1 MKVSERRMPFRR
13 GMEKRT
19 VHAARRLRNMMA
31 CALVVL
37 SLVMA
42 AVWPGLGRVEAA
54 DIASADLDVLFVGA
68 HPDDE
73 AGSLSTFGQ
82 WLEYEGIRTGVI
94 TVTRGEGGGN
104 AAGTEE
110 GAALGLIREA
120 EERKAVGKAGIT
132 RIYNLDKLDFYYTVS
147 APLTEQIWGH
157 DSTLEK
163 IVRIVRMTRP
173 EIIVTMNPSP
183 TPGNHGNHQYA
194 ARLAV
199 EAFYAAADPE
209 QFPEQITEEGLSPWR
224 VGKIFLRYFNG
235 SGETGSVCE
244 TSFQPAEPTDR
255 VFGVW
260 NGRFSKRNGKTWGQ
274 VEREAMREY
283 VTQGWAV
290 FPDVPSDPEQLG
302 CDYFTELDSRV
313 PGMDGITGTDGML
326 AGALKALPGGLPLG
340 TELFL
345 TSDSFHLVKGQTFT
359 VTAHLRNG
367 GKQPLPNAVAELEV
381 PKGWKTTGKKT
392 MGMLAPGQEA
402 SAVFTVTVPKDADLQ
417 RVRLKA
423 TVKAG
428 SMQGTASRVFSVEP
442 DVTGKIE
449 PLPQV
454 AQFRTW
460 TQTVNLPQLD
470 HLIKPVLSI
479 GAGET
484 RPLAVELHNNSRQ
497 VQSGRVELQLP
508 DGFQAEPASQTYSNL
523 RPGQKAT
530 VVFQLRNT
538 DPNLKTS
545 NEGGNRGDY
554 DFTVRTT
561 SQGGSSEQTAAI
573 NLVPVTVIARA
584 ETAPVVDGVVSEG
597 EYPGTPLDISRL
609 WEGEA
614 PESEADASGTA
625 RVVWHGNALYFAITV
640 TDDVLGAVLTPEDA
654 KRHWRTDSVEIA
666 IDPRGDSE
674 NTSTTFKVGIFPIT
688 NDPANGNPAAAYR
701 DADNRQGPI
710 ALTAPGMVVKA
721 TVSQPYT
728 GYTIEAKI
736 PFAELPAPVDPGR
749 MGLNIFIYDSD
760 TQDKTGQTRLGWS
773 TWGGVQG
780 DPYRWGHA
788 VLSGYDAVEGI
799 GFEAARSVTSPMSI
813 LQALEDGIPLTG
825 GRDAGDV
832 LHFVSKPR
840 VRGGNVTVEMRADT
854 AGTAHLF
861 LWKDGHA
868 FAYETAELSP
878 GQTKRLELTP
888 VGVSPE
894 GGVILAAFETVD
906 GATTVLS
913 ADIAKEV

>member
-1 MKVSERRMPFRR
+1 MMISQRRMPFQS
-13 GMEKRT
+13 GMGRRT
-19 VHAARRLRNMMA
+19 VHAARRLRSMMA
-31 CALVVL
+31 NVLALL
-37 SLVMA
+37 LVMA
-42 AVWPGLGRVEAA
+42 AVWPGLGDVAA
-54 DIASADLDVLFVGA
+54 AANESADLDVLFIGA

-82 WLEYEGIRTGVI
+82 WLEYEGVRTGVI

-104 AAGTEE
+104 AAGPEE
-110 GAALGLIREA
+110 GAALGLIREM

-157 DSTLEK
+157 DSTLEN
-163 IVRIVRMTRP
+163 IVRIVRMARP

-199 EAFYAAADPE
+199 EAFYAAADPDR
-209 QFPEQITEEGLSPWR
+209 FPEQISEEGLSPWR
-224 VGKIFLRYFNG
+224 VKKIFLRYANG
-235 SGETGSVCE
+235 TGETGAICE
-244 TSFQPAEPTDR
+244 TSFQPAEPTDQ
-255 VFGVW
+255 VYGIW
-260 NGRFSKRNGKTWGQ
+260 NGRFSEQHGKSWGQ

-283 VTQGWAV
+283 VTQGWSV
-290 FPDVPSDPEQLG
+290 FPDLPSDPEQLG

-313 PGMDGITGTDGML
+313 PGMDGIAGTDGML

-340 TELFL
+340 TELVL
-345 TSDSFHLVKGQTFT
+345 TADAFQLVKGQTFT

-367 GKQPLPNAVAELEV
+367 TTKSLPEAVVQLEV
-381 PKGWKTTGKKT
+381 PKGWKTNGKKT
-392 MGMLAPGQEA
+392 IRRLEPGRDG
-402 SAVFTVTVPKDADLQ
+402 SAVFTVTVPKNADLK

-423 TVKAG
+423 TVTAG
-428 SMQGTASRVFSVEP
+428 TMQGTASRVVSVVP
-442 DVTGKIE
+442 DVAGAIE

-454 AQFRTW
+454 AQFRAW
-460 TQTVNLPQLD
+460 TQTVGVPQLD
-470 HLIKPVLSI
+470 HLIKPLLSI
-479 GAGET
+479 GVGET
-484 RPLAVELHNNSRQ
+484 RPLLVELRNNSRI
-497 VQSGRVELQLP
+497 VQSGNVELQLP
-508 DGFQAEPASQTYSNL
+508 DGFQAEPAAQAYRNL
-523 RPGQKAT
+523 QPGQST
-530 VVFQLRNT
+530 TIVFQLRNS

-561 SQGGSSEQTAAI
+561 SGGGSSVQNAAI
-573 NLVPVTVIARA
+573 NLVPVTVVAKA
-584 ETAPVVDGVVSEG
+584 ETAPVVDGVISED
-597 EYPGTPLDISRL
+597 EYPGTPIDISRL

-614 PESEADASGTA
+614 PESAADASGFA
-625 RVVWHGNALYFAITV
+625 HVVWHDDALYFAVVV
-640 TDDVLGAVLTPEDA
+640 TDDVLGAVLTPDDA

-674 NTSTTFKVGIFPIT
+674 NTSTTFKVGIFPT
-688 NDPANGNPAAAYR
+688 TDDAANGNPAAAYR
-701 DADNRQGPI
+701 DADHRQGPI
-710 ALTAPGMVVKA
+710 AKTAPGMVVRA
-721 TVSQPYT
+721 TISEPYT

-736 PFAELPAPVDPGR
+736 PFADLPASVDPER

-788 VLSGYDAVEGI
+788 VLSGYEAVGGI
-799 GFEAARSVTSPMSI
+799 GFEAARSVTSPLSI
-813 LQALEDGIPLTG
+813 LQSLEDGIPLAG

-832 LHFVSKPR
+832 LHFVSDPR
-840 VRGGNVTVEMRADT
+840 VRGGNVTVELRADV

-861 LWKDGHA
+861 LWKDGGTL
-868 FAYETAELSP
+868 AYETVDLSP
-878 GQTKRLELTP
+878 GRTKRIQL
-888 VGVSPE
+888 SPD
-894 GGVILAAFETVD
+894 GGSPDGSTVLAAFETDD
-906 GATTVLS
+906 GAATVRS
-913 ADIAKEV
+913 ANVAADD

>member
-1 MKVSERRMPFRR
+1 MMVQRQMPFRR
-13 GMEKRT
+13 RKEGR
-19 VHAARRLRNMMA
+19 ARLTARWGRSVTANVL
-31 CALVVL
+31 ALL
-37 SLVMA
+37 LVMA
-42 AVWPGLGRVEAA
+42 AVWPGIGDAA
-54 DIASADLDVLFVGA
+54 AAENDSADLDVLFIGA

-82 WLEYEGIRTGVI
+82 WLEYEGVRTGVI

-110 GAALGLIREA
+110 GAALGLIRET

-147 APLTEQIWGH
+147 APLTEQMWGH
-157 DSTLEK
+157 DSTLEN
-163 IVRIVRMTRP
+163 IVRIVRMARP

-199 EAFYAAADPE
+199 EAFYAAADPDR
-209 QFPEQITEEGLSPWR
+209 FPEQISEEGLSPWR
-224 VGKIFLRYFNG
+224 VGKIFLRYANG
-235 SGETGSVCE
+235 TGETGAICE
-244 TSFQPAEPTDR
+244 TSFQPTEPTDQ
-255 VFGVW
+255 VYGVW
-260 NGRFSKRNGKTWGQ
+260 NGRFSEQHGKSWGQ

-283 VTQGWAV
+283 VTQGWSV

-313 PGMDGITGTDGML
+313 PVVDGIAGTDGML
-326 AGALKALPGGLPLG
+326 AGALKALPGALPLG
-340 TELFL
+340 TELVL
-345 TSDSFHLVKGQTFT
+345 TADSFHLVKGQTFT

-367 GKQPLPNAVAELEV
+367 TTKSLPEAVVQLEV
-381 PKGWKTTGKKT
+381 PKGWKATGKKT
-392 MGMLAPGQEA
+392 IRRLAPGQDG
-402 SAVFTVTVPKDADLQ
+402 SAVFTVTVPKNADLK

-428 SMQGTASRVFSVEP
+428 TMQGTASRVVSVGP
-442 DVTGKIE
+442 DVTGTIE

-454 AQFRTW
+454 AQFRAW
-460 TQTVNLPQLD
+460 TQTVGLPQLD
-470 HLIKPVLSI
+470 HLIKPVLSL
-479 GAGET
+479 GVGET
-484 RPLAVELHNNSRQ
+484 RALRVELRNNSRQ
-497 VQSGRVELQLP
+497 VQSGIVELQLP
-508 DGFQAEPASQTYSNL
+508 EGFQAEPASQAYSHL
-523 RPGQKAT
+523 QPGQSAT
-530 VVFQLRNT
+530 VVFQLKNT

-561 SQGGSSEQTAAI
+561 SRSGSSVQTAAI
-573 NLVPVTVIARA
+573 NLVPVTVVAKA
-584 ETAPVVDGVVSEG
+584 ETAPVVDGVISEG

-614 PESEADASGTA
+614 PESAADASGFA
-625 RVVWHGNALYFAITV
+625 HVVWHDDALYFAVVV

-674 NTSTTFKVGIFPIT
+674 NTSTTFKVGIFPT
-688 NDPANGNPAAAYR
+688 TDDAANGNPAAAYR
-701 DADNRQGPI
+701 DADHRQGPI
-710 ALTAPGMVVKA
+710 ARTAPGMVVNA
-721 TVSQPYT
+721 TVSEPYT

-736 PFAELPAPVDPGR
+736 PFAELPASVDPER

-788 VLSGYDAVEGI
+788 VLSEYEAIGGI
-799 GFEAARSVTSPMSI
+799 GFEAARSVMSPQSI
-813 LQALEDGIPLTG
+813 LQSLEDGIPLAG

-832 LHFVSKPR
+832 LHFTSEPL
-840 VRGGNVTVEMRADT
+840 VRDGNVIVELQADV

-861 LWKDGHA
+861 LWKDDETI
-868 FAYETAELSP
+868 AYETAELTP
-878 GQTKRLELTP
+878 GQTKRLELAP
-888 VGVSPE
+888 KGVSPAE
-894 GGVILAAFETVD
+894 SIILAAFETAD
-906 GATTVLS
+906 GAATVRS
-913 ADIAKEV
+913 ADVAADD